1 MVLGYAE
8 ARTALNDPRVSKDML
23 AALEADPEVVAGG
36 LPGPA
41 FSRHMLNVDPPDH
54 SRLRKL
60 VAKAFVPTRV
70 ATLEPAIA
78 ALADEL
84 LDHLDAMGPGTIVDL
99 VEGYARPLP
108 FSVIGELLGVP
119 PTDRPDLHAWFRALL
134 QPWAGE
140 PPAEAV
146 EASAAIVAYLTDLVE
161 AKRAAPEEDLVS
173 VLVSATDDGD
183 RLTHQELL
191 SSLLQLIVAGHDTT
205 TSLIGNGVVALLDH
219 PDQLALLSSQPD
231 LLPFAV
237 EELLRFDAPV
247 PHATF
252 RVTTEEIDLGTAV
265 VPKGKQVLV
274 CLGAANRDPGH
285 WADPDVLDLRRPPRP
300 HLGFG
305 HGIHFCLGAP
315 LARLEARVAFGRLLR
330 RFPRLRLAVS
340 RSELAWSHG
349 DGLVLR
355 GLASLPVILGDR
367 NSQ

>member
-1 MVLGYAE
+1 M
-8 ARTALNDPRVSKDML
+8 
-23 AALEADPEVVAGG
+23 
-36 LPGPA
+36 
-41 FSRHMLNVDPPDH
+41 
-54 SRLRKL
+54 
-60 VAKAFVPTRV
+60 
-70 ATLEPAIA
+70 
-78 ALADEL
+78 
-84 LDHLDAMGPGTIVDL
+84 
-99 VEGYARPLP
+99 
-108 FSVIGELLGVP
+108 
-119 PTDRPDLHAWFRALL
+119 
-134 QPWAGE
+134 AGE

-161 AKRAAPEEDLVS
+161 ARRAAPEEDLVS

-191 SSLLQLIVAGHDTT
+191 SSLFQLIVAGHDTT

-219 PDQLALLSSQPD
+219 PDLRPPLVPPD

-237 EELLRFDAPV
+237 EELLRFDTPV

-305 HGIHFCLGAP
+305 HGDRFFLGI
-315 LARLEARVAFGRLLR
+315 RW
-330 RFPRLRLAVS
+330 
-340 RSELAWSHG
+340 LAWRHTSPLG
-349 DGLVLR
+349 GSFA
-355 GLASLPVILGDR
+355 GSLAFVWPCPGPNWPGATATSSCSAASPAFPVILGARTD
-367 NSQ
+367 Q